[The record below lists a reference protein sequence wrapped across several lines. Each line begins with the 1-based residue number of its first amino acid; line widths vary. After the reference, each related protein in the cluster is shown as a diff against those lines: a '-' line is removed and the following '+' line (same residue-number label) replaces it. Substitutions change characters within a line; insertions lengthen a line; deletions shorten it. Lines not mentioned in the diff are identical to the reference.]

1 MSLLYSKMAS
11 GAAWMVL
18 FKLLERLA
26 GLCSIIVLAR
36 LLVPAD
42 FGLVALA
49 TAVIAVLE
57 VLGAFNFDIALIQ
70 RSDADR
76 TYYDT
81 AWTFNLIVG
90 FATGAAL
97 LALSVPTAHFYGD
110 DRLAPIMQAL
120 ALSPILE
127 AAQNIGVV
135 AFRKELQ
142 FQREFRFLIVKK
154 LIAVGTTITLA
165 FLWRNYWALV
175 VGILVGRIS
184 GTLVS
189 YVVSNYRPRLS
200 LTRRAELFNFS
211 GWLFVNNILSFISN
225 RIPDFVIGK
234 IGGPAT
240 LGVYSLA
247 NEVSN
252 LPTTEL
258 VAPINRAIFPAYVK
272 MSEQKS
278 ELREGYLR
286 VIGVIAALTIP
297 AALGIAATAE
307 VFVPLVFGEK
317 WLQAILLIQVLT
329 CFGVMQALQNNVSSV
344 YYALGKPRITTVFA
358 SLYNAIMVPALIFGA
373 LRWGSLGA
381 SCALVLA
388 MAVVAPFNLA
398 TVFRLLELPARAFL
412 SIVWRPLF
420 AGLAMAGLV
429 LALKATLQS
438 MLPQL
443 SHLVLLCTLVP
454 AGVLAYALLI
464 LAAWTLSGRPA
475 GPEAMLLARFGAR
488 LPFLAPLRSA

>member
-18 FKLLERLA
+18 FKLLERLT

-70 RSDADR
+70 RGDADR
-76 TYYDT
+76 SYFDT

-90 FATGAAL
+90 FATAGAL

-110 DRLAPIMQAL
+110 PRLAPIMQAL
-120 ALSPILE
+120 ALSPILD
-127 AAQNIGVV
+127 ASQNIGVV
-135 AFRKELQ
+135 VFRKELQ
-142 FQREFRFLIVKK
+142 FDREFKFLLAKK
-154 LIAVGTTITLA
+154 LIAVLTTIALA
-165 FLWRNYWALV
+165 FSWRNYWALV
-175 VGILVGRIS
+175 AGILVGRFF
-184 GTLVS
+184 GTLIS
-189 YVVSNYRPRLS
+189 YVVSSYRPRLS
-200 LTRRAELFNFS
+200 LLRRVELFHFS
-211 GWLFVNNILSFISN
+211 GWLFVNNILSFVSN
-225 RIPDFVIGK
+225 RVPDFVIGK

-247 NEVSN
+247 NEVSQ

-272 MSEQKS
+272 LSEQKAD
-278 ELREGYLR
+278 LREGYLR

-297 AALGIAATAE
+297 AALGIAATAA
-307 VFVPLVFGEK
+307 VFVPLVFGDK
-317 WLQAILLIQVLT
+317 WLQAILLIQVLA
-329 CFGVMQALQNNVSSV
+329 FYGVIQALQNNVSSV
-344 YYALGKPRITTVFA
+344 YYALGKPRITTGFA
-358 SLYNAIMVPALIFGA
+358 LLYNLIMVPSLIFAA
-373 LRWGSLGA
+373 LHWGSLGA
-381 SCALVLA
+381 ACAMVIA
-388 MAVVAPFNLA
+388 MALVAPFNLA
-398 TVFRLLELPARAFL
+398 TVFRLLELPARAFV

-420 AGLAMAGLV
+420 AGLGMAGLV

-438 MLPQL
+438 ALPHL
-443 SHLVLLCTLVP
+443 SDLVLLITLVP
-454 AGVLAYALLI
+454 TGVLAYVLLL
-464 LAAWTLSGRPA
+464 LAAWMLSGRPA
-475 GPEAMLLARFGAR
+475 GPESMLLARYGAR
-488 LPFLAPLRSA
+488 LPFQALLRSV